1 MAKDKKNIPHECYQK
16 AFNIFGCSYAF
27 CSSDGK
33 ALLMKTSREDCEEIG
48 TWYVIDIG
56 SLVIYCKGRT
66 IRKVKGGGDFLS
78 GNIYFFCTPIEEIF
92 FFFTGWLERF
102 FFFDQINIGD
112 LPPVA
117 KKFSVSLPF

>member
-1 MAKDKKNIPHECYQK
+1 VPLRQAKDYYGGILNVSRGMAKDKKNIPHECYQK

-56 SLVIYCKGRT
+56 
-66 IRKVKGGGDFLS
+66 
-78 GNIYFFCTPIEEIF
+78 
-92 FFFTGWLERF
+92 RF
-102 FFFDQINIGD
+102 YTRDALCVWTHNPSSTLF
-112 LPPVA
+112 V
-117 KKFSVSLPF
+117 